1 MARTSPVEWATV
13 IDKMFSEVNAA
24 ELLAGMMGGV
34 AASGGVVPPFT
45 RLLMMFGNTSG
56 SMGGSNLNADLVNL
70 WAITTNPV
78 NAGMAFWQL
87 IFGGMTGSTTGTTP
101 TQSEITQ
108 AALFAS
114 GFMEGMIMYNVMKNP
129 TVLTTLIQ
137 QPAEIAKAIGEI
149 VPG

>member
-1 MARTSPVEWATV
+1 MAKTTPVEWATI
-13 IDKMFSEVNAA
+13 IDKTFSEVSAS

-45 RLLMMFGNTSG
+45 RLLMMFGGAN
-56 SMGGSNLNADLVNL
+56 GGSGTDLSQDYASL
-70 WAITTNPV
+70 FLLITNPV
-78 NAGMAFWQL
+78 TAGMAFWQL
-87 IFGGMTGSTTGTTP
+87 ILGGASSTPP
-101 TQSEITQ
+101 TKEEVTK

-114 GFMEGMIMYNVMKNP
+114 GFMEGMLMYNVMKNP